1 MSDIRRE
8 NALSDARTVCPWI
21 DSHMNQFANCPQS
34 DFIKEKIK
42 KDLECIK
49 RSCSQSTY
57 KWYAHVFKAILDV
70 E

>member
-1 MSDIRRE
+1 MSKDNGERAIAE
-8 NALSDARTVCPWI
+8 ARIICSWI

-49 RSCSQSTY
+49 RSCTQSTY
-57 KWYAHVFKAILDV
+57 KWYAHVYKAILDV